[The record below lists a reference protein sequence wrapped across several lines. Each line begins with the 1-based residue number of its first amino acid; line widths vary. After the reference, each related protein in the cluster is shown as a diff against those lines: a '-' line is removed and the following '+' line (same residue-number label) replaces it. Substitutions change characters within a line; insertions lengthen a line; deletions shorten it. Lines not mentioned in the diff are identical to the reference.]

1 MNNNIHYKL
10 LDEAIY
16 PFPNFNG
23 ATVITVQPIS
33 AHTLLAMWLS
43 FYVEIKI

>member
-10 LDEAIY
+10 LDETTY
-16 PFPNFNG
+16 PFQNFNG
-23 ATVITVQPIS
+23 ATVVTVQSIS
-33 AHTLLAMWLS
+33 AHTLLAMWLY